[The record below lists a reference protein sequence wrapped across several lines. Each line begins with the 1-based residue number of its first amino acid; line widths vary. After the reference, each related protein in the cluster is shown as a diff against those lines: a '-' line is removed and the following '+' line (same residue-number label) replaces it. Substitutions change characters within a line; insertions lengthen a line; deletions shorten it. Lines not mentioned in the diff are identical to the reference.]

1 MDRNILKYILL
12 LSVLFLLITPTF
24 AKSRT
29 EARAKACYTNQ
40 QILNDVLT
48 EYFYKTNKRISSVIP
63 DLNIKAV
70 EEFLVKEKYLDKFE
84 IILVMN
90 VKLIVKENPED
101 YLVYCE
107 YHGTIDGKIPPSEA
121 YKKST
126 VTPVPAVSYEAAAIF
141 AVVIIFLIFFVIKD
155 FHNMAKEDVSSSNKS

>member
-107 YHGTIDGKIPPSEA
+107 YHGQSMVKFPLPRLIKNQLLLP
-121 YKKST
+121 
-126 VTPVPAVSYEAAAIF
+126 F
-141 AVVIIFLIFFVIKD
+141 RLFLTKQQLFLL
-155 FHNMAKEDVSSSNKS
+155 S